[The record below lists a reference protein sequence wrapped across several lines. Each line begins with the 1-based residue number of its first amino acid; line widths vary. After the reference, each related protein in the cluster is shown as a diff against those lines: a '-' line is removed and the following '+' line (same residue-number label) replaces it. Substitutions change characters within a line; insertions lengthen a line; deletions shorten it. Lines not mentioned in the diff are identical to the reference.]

1 MLLIQKI
8 FGKSARNLMK
18 ITGCMRLL
26 EYTGT
31 VLCGIEIAYR
41 GKGSAIPAGCA
52 VPKSSDVLGL
62 LVSLRCFSVFN
73 LHLIKFVL
81 K

>member
-1 MLLIQKI
+1 
-8 FGKSARNLMK
+8 MK

-31 VLCGIEIAYR
+31 VLCGIEIVSR
-41 GKGSAIPAGCA
+41 GKGSAIPAECA
-52 VPKSSDVLGL
+52 VLKSSDVLGL